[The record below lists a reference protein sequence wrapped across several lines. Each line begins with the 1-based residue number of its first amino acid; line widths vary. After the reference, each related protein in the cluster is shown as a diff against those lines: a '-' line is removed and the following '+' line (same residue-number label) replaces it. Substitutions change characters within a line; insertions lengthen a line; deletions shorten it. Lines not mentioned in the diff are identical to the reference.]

1 MGTLISRIQRSSP
14 MDIAYVGL
22 TCLLFALSLGL
33 VRLCDRL

>member
-1 MGTLISRIQRSSP
+1 
-14 MDIAYVGL
+14 MDLVYLGL